1 MELSP
6 KQIKLQK
13 QMLSPFKFGLF
24 KIFKL
29 PLAFIAG
36 IKLKELTPYTAATA
50 VKYKYLNTNPFKS
63 LYFAVL
69 AMTAELSTGALAL
82 FSIAK
87 YNESI
92 AVLVV
97 ESNGKFHKKAV
108 GRIRFICEDGKA
120 FQEGLAA
127 GLKSGEPV
135 QVKAKAKGFD
145 NENELVCEYE
155 FTWSFKVRS
164 K

>member
-1 MELSP
+1 MELSQ
-6 KQIKLQK
+6 KQKKLQQ

-29 PLAFIAG
+29 PLAFVAG
-36 IKLKELTPYTAATA
+36 IKLIELTPYSAIAS

-63 LYFAVL
+63 MYFAVL

-87 YNESI
+87 YKESI

-97 ESNGKFHKKAV
+97 ESKGKFHKKAV
-108 GRIRFICEDGKA
+108 GRIRFICEDGDA
-120 FQEGLAA
+120 FQKGLERCINT
-127 GLKSGEPV
+127 KESV
-135 QVKAKAKGFD
+135 QVTASSKGYNQD
-145 NENELVCEYE
+145 NELVCEYE

-164 K
+164 